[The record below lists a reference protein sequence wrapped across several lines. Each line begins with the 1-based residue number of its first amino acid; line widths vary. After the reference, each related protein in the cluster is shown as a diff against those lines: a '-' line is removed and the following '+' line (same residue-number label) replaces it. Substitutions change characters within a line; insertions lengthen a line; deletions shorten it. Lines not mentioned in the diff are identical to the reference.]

1 MLQDKD
7 VIELAIVDDHPVV
20 IEGVLKLL
28 DNKEHLRVAGCF
40 TSGAGFI
47 DFIRSGKV
55 DIVLLDI
62 SLPDMNGM
70 DLCKEIKLLSP
81 ATCVLILSNH
91 SERSIIMQ
99 ALQNGASGYLLKNA
113 SPAELIA
120 CIHEALGGQITF
132 SREVKE
138 IIARPSVTE
147 LKGLPQLTKREK
159 EILHLISD
167 GMTTASIAA
176 QLSLSPLTVETH
188 RRNLLQKFE
197 VKNVAALIKVAVQQ
211 GLI

>member
-47 DFIRSGKV
+47 DFIKASKV

-81 ATCVLILSNH
+81 ATCVLVLSNH

-99 ALQNGASGYLLKNA
+99 ALQTGPVAICLKMLLRQNSLPASRKHWVVRSLLA
-113 SPAELIA
+113 
-120 CIHEALGGQITF
+120 G
-132 SREVKE
+132 R
-138 IIARPSVTE
+138 
-147 LKGLPQLTKREK
+147 
-159 EILHLISD
+159 
-167 GMTTASIAA
+167 
-176 QLSLSPLTVETH
+176 
-188 RRNLLQKFE
+188 
-197 VKNVAALIKVAVQQ
+197 
-211 GLI
+211 